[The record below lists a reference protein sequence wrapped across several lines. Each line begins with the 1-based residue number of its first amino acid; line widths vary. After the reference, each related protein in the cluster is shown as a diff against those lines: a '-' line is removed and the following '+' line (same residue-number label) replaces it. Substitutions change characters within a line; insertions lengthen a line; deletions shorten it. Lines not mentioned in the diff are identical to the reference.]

1 MGALPRYL
9 YPLAA
14 PCRSPLIPKAFLDHP
29 LIRMHPPFPNH
40 RVMSYQNPKT
50 GSPLIHSGSLALKS
64 VNITT
69 AIVIH
74 DDEFRTP
81 THRPRAR
88 LRLGLEALHHVH
100 ENAVRS
106 HYRGSP

>member
-14 PCRSPLIPKAFLDHP
+14 PCRSPLIPEAFPDHP
-29 LIRMHPPFPNH
+29 LIRMPPHYQNRH
-40 RVMSYQNPKT
+40 VMSHQNPKT
-50 GSPLIHSGSLALKS
+50 GPPLIHSGSLALKS

-81 THRPRAR
+81 AHRPRAR
-88 LRLGLEALHHVH
+88 LRLGLEHPRHAHG
-100 ENAVRS
+100 NTVRS
-106 HYRGSP
+106 HYCGSP

>member
-1 MGALPRYL
+1 M
-9 YPLAA
+9 PL
-14 PCRSPLIPKAFLDHP
+14 
-29 LIRMHPPFPNH
+29 
-40 RVMSYQNPKT
+40 QTPKT

-81 THRPRAR
+81 AHRPRAR
-88 LRLGLEALHHVH
+88 LRLGLEHPRHVH

-106 HYRGSP
+106 HYCGSP